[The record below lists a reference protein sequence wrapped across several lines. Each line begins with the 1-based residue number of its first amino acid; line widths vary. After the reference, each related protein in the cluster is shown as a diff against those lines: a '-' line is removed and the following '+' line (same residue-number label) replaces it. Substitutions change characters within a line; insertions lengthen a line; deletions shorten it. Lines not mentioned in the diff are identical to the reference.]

1 MTTRDIWRTLSKVQK
16 EQHVR
21 EAVQQLLTIENGT
34 HAISGK
40 RGQGRLAVIRSDL
53 ETFILN
59 TADWEQSAQPAQK
72 R

>member
-1 MTTRDIWRTLSKVQK
+1 MTTRDIWLTLSKVQK

-21 EAVQQLLTIENGT
+21 EAVQQLISIENGT

-40 RGQGRLAVIRSDL
+40 RGQGRLAVIKADL
-53 ETFILN
+53 ETFVLN
-59 TADWEQSAQPAQK
+59 TADWEQLAKPVQK

>member
-1 MTTRDIWRTLSKVQK
+1 MTTRDIWYTLSKTQK

-21 EAVQQLLTIENGT
+21 EAVQQLLMIENGT
-34 HAISGK
+34 HTISGR
-40 RGQGRLAVIRSDL
+40 RGQGRLAGIKVDL

-59 TADWEQSAQPAQK
+59 TADWEQSVKPAQK